1 MHFCVIA
8 PTRELDRYGRRSTT
22 QLCLAQYARGS
33 DPDSRAYF
41 EWYHR
46 RAREGD
52 TVILDNGAYEQAQWN
67 PDAYLQLVHE
77 LRPQVV
83 TLPDKVGNW
92 AETVYMIRDFAGA
105 CRRNGPDRGMETAE
119 HMIVVQQH
127 PEASLFEWA
136 SVYHHLVT
144 DQLCDWIAFPRILGE
159 RRIELIEGL
168 HTTGAGMV
176 WSSDIKHHA
185 FGMNAGSL
193 DELPKLNSLGI
204 YSCDSSAPVWR
215 GLCGYHLN
223 GEQEGGLALWPDIPF
238 NPHEARLEDMVDSL
252 EALQRRQLADRN
264 LAEVLNACQSR
275 WDVPSIIKAAPISVS
290 R

>member
-22 QLCLAQYARGS
+22 QLCLAQYAKGG
-33 DPDSRAYF
+33 DANSRAYF
-41 EWYHR
+41 EWYSR
-46 RAREGD
+46 RARAGD
-52 TVILDNGAYEQAQWN
+52 TVILDNGAYESVGFNA
-67 PDAYLQLVHE
+67 DEYLKLARE
-77 LRPQVV
+77 LQPQVL
-83 TLPDKVGNW
+83 TLPDKVGDW
-92 AETVYMIRDFAGA
+92 QETMRMIAAFPTAGTGVAAERMV
-105 CRRNGPDRGMETAE
+105 
-119 HMIVVQQH
+119 VVQQH

-136 SVYHHLVT
+136 ATYDACQFYSWV
-144 DQLCDWIAFPRILGE
+144 AFPRILGA
-159 RRIELIEGL
+159 RRVELIAGL
-168 HTTGAGMV
+168 KRIGRYHRHA
-176 WSSDIKHHA
+176 KHHA